1 MDNLR
6 IYKALES
13 TPKSARKR
21 IDGGRLQGKTN
32 INPMWRIKA
41 LTELF
46 GACGFGWKIEIKD
59 KWMEQGADGQV
70 AAFVDIEL
78 YVKDGDVWSEA
89 IPATGGNMFVEKE
102 RTRMHTDDE
111 CYKMAL
117 TDAIG
122 GACKMLGMSSDIYWE
137 EETTKYDQRPQREP
151 PRNEWASA
159 VQGAQRA
166 MQNDAMQMEEPI
178 TEAQYEELKRL
189 CATPEGQPDA
199 AKITRLND
207 IRQRLGYER
216 VLDIKQKDYEK
227 VVEEF
232 NK

>member
-1 MDNLR
+1 MANLR

-13 TPKSARKR
+13 TPKSAQRK
-21 IDGGRLQGKTN
+21 IGSGRLQGKTN

-46 GACGFGWKIEIKD
+46 GACGFGWKIEVKK
-59 KWMEQGADGQV
+59 KWLEEGSDGQV

-102 RTRMHTDDE
+102 RNRMYTEDE

-137 EETTKYDQRPQREP
+137 EETTKYDQ
-151 PRNEWASA
+151 PRNEWAAA
-159 VQGAQRA
+159 VHGAQQVMRS
-166 MQNDAMQMEEPI
+166 DAMQAEEPI
-178 TEAQYEELKRL
+178 TEAQYEELKRR

-199 AKITRLND
+199 AKITKLND

-216 VLDIKQKDYEK
+216 VLDIKQKDFAK